1 MLDQRKRSYDIS
13 ASDEINFKF
22 RLAPSATAIT
32 LEYPQPLMFEAFTA
46 ALSLITAS
54 EIGDKTFFMAV
65 ILASRYP
72 RKPVFMG
79 VVTAL
84 AAMTILSVGIGQF
97 IILLPKLVSQY
108 LPPSLSFLN
117 QISIERVAALLFL
130 IFGIKL
136 IYSATQMSAQTDV
149 EVMTEAEAAI
159 ADGDRQFNQRNTTW
173 KIFLESCVLTFVA
186 EWGDRTQF
194 ATITLAA
201 SKDAIGV
208 MLGGIVGHTICAL
221 IAVIGGRAIAG
232 YISERTI
239 TLIGGILFILLAIVS
254 VAFGGK

>member
-1 MLDQRKRSYDIS
+1 ML
-13 ASDEINFKF
+13 
-22 RLAPSATAIT
+22 
-32 LEYPQPLMFEAFTA
+32 EAFTA
-46 ALSLITAS
+46 ALSLVTAS

-72 RKPVFMG
+72 RKPVFLG

-84 AAMTILSVGIGQF
+84 AAMTILSVWIGQL
-97 IILLPKLVSQY
+97 IVLLPKLFSQY

-136 IYSATQMSAQTDV
+136 LYSAGKMSAQTDI
-149 EVMTEAEAAI
+149 EVMNEAEDAI
-159 ADGDRQFNQRNTTW
+159 EDGERKFKQRNNIW
-173 KIFLESCVLTFVA
+173 KIFVESCVLTFIA

-201 SKDAIGV
+201 SKDSIGV

-221 IAVIGGRAIAG
+221 IAVIGGRAIASH
-232 YISERTI
+232 ISERTI
-239 TLIGGILFILLAIVS
+239 TIIGGILFIILAIVS
-254 VAFGGK
+254 IAFGGK